1 MPDKPK
7 VLVTGC
13 SKGLGRYIVIAL
25 YEANYYVIGI
35 SRSPY
40 DSLDERLKQNLSEYH
55 SLDLNSS
62 IAVSEFIDNLPLL
75 RAIFLNACHRSFNRF
90 DIFSSKEVYDSINS
104 SFTHQ
109 LLILHSVIKKMVGK
123 EGAVVFINS
132 KAAYKGFSKG
142 SLYCSVKAAWL
153 SVFESCSRDYRNEN
167 IRFINFVP
175 DSFSDTNANIFPF
188 NDKVETRIK
197 KVINNLTSQK
207 INEEVKVFTIKSQL
221 FLTII
226 RLKNLISI

>member
-13 SKGLGRYIVIAL
+13 SKGLGRYIVISL

-40 DSLDERLKQNLSEYH
+40 DALDERLKQNLSEYH
-55 SLDLNSS
+55 SLDLNNN
-62 IAVSEFIDNLPLL
+62 IAVSEFIDKLPLL

-90 DIFSSKEVYDSINS
+90 DIFSSKEVCDSINS

-109 LLILHSVIKKMVGK
+109 LLILHSVIKRMVGK
-123 EGAVVFINS
+123 EGVVVFINS

-153 SVFESCSRDYRNEN
+153 SIFESLSRDYRNEN

-175 DSFSDTNANIFPF
+175 DSFSDINANIFSF
-188 NDKVETRIK
+188 NYLVENRIK
-197 KVINNLTSQK
+197 KVISNLLIQNL
-207 INEEVKVFTIKSQL
+207 NEEIKVLTIKSRL
-221 FLTII
+221 FFTLI
-226 RLKNLISI
+226 RLKNLFSI